1 MRLICLAVVVLAALA
16 LMTST
21 AFGGTRA
28 GGVTVIAGPSLAGP
42 PPKGVTQQADALFF
56 FPKVATVHVGETVT
70 WQFHGFHTAT
80 FAGPK
85 RPYPFIL
92 PLGGTEPATN
102 DAAGDPFWWSGTG
115 PLLGISP
122 LSLLPQGPKTISG
135 PAQVRS
141 SGLVRILVATR
152 KRPPAPYTLTFTR
165 AGTYHYECAVH
176 SGMRGVVRV
185 LPASSSAPSPAAQ
198 QQQGNVEMQH
208 TVADWL
214 KLNRT
219 KPSKP
224 LTVLV
229 GAGHNSTGAE
239 VASMFP
245 GKLAANVGDTVIF
258 RNNDET
264 DVHTVTFGPDKLRVS
279 IENTFVSPKGKKILL
294 NPLGAFAS
302 EAPSSD
308 PVPYDG
314 TNHGNGYLNSGLLF
328 PKGTPAQVGPQVYK
342 VTFALPG
349 TYHYECVIHS
359 HMDGTI
365 VVH

>member
-1 MRLICLAVVVLAALA
+1 MRFICLVVVALAALA
-16 LMTST
+16 SLTST
-21 AFGGTRA
+21 ASA
-28 GGVTVIAGPSLAGP
+28 GIRGAGVTVIAGPSLSGP
-42 PPKGVTQQADALFF
+42 PPKAVSKQADALFF

-85 RPYPFIL
+85 RPYPFIV
-92 PLGGTEPATN
+92 PLGGTEPPMN
-102 DAAGDPFWWSGTG
+102 DAAGNAFWWSSSA

-122 LSLLPQGPKTISG
+122 LSILPQGSNTISS

-141 SGLVRILVATR
+141 SGLVRVLTATP

-165 AGTYHYECAVH
+165 AGIYHYACAVH

-185 LPASSSAPSPAAQ
+185 LPTASSAPSPSAQ

-208 TVADWL
+208 TIADWL

-219 KPSKP
+219 KPSTA

-229 GAGHNSTGAE
+229 GAGRNGTGAE
-239 VASMFP
+239 ISSMFP
-245 GKLAANVGDTVIF
+245 AKLAVNVGDTVTF

-264 DVHTVTFGPDKLRVS
+264 DVHTVTFGPAKLRS
-279 IENTFVSPKGKKILL
+279 HIETTFVAPQGKRILL
-294 NPLGAFAS
+294 NPLGGFAS
-302 EAPSSD
+302 EPPGSAAVS
-308 PVPYDG
+308 YDG

-328 PKGTPAQVGPQVYK
+328 PKGAPAQAGPKTYQ
-342 VTFALPG
+342 VTFAVSG
-349 TYHYECVIHS
+349 TYHYECVIHPS
-359 HMDGTI
+359 MDGTI
-365 VVH
+365 VVR